1 MSLPGRECKRK
12 SAFVKYP
19 AVAADVS
26 VDAFAVVEQ
35 SSSFGDGS
43 TARQSKHTRSYIPQ
57 GSGENVSSACVFR
70 VFLHYNSFSLNILT
84 VFFIVS
90 ST

>member
-1 MSLPGRECKRK
+1 MSLPARECKRQ
-12 SAFVKYP
+12 SAFVINF
-19 AVAADVS
+19 AVTADVS

-35 SSSFGDGS
+35 SSSFGDGCTS
-43 TARQSKHTRSYIPQ
+43 GQCKQTGSYIPQ

-70 VFLHYNSFSLNILT
+70 VFLHYYSFNLNILT